1 MGPGHPL
8 RQLVRLLQ
16 AFAADRRP
24 DHAVRNVL
32 GGRLAEI
39 ADAIRKYLREL
50 GELCVAE
57 LAVVVGRVDRPQLAA
72 DDVVGLRHAGNHAWR
87 AGHRQR
93 EAADAEI
100 VTVGAEIFRSE
111 EHTSEQ
117 SLMRNSYAVFCLKKK
132 NDAERKA
139 LAA

>member
-100 VTVGAEIFRSE
+100 VTVGAEIFWHVDAQRRSE
-111 EHTSEQ
+111 EHTSELQ
-117 SLMRNSYAVFCLKKK
+117 ALMRTSYAVFCVKKK
-132 NDAERKA
+132 
-139 LAA
+139 